1 MTVWPGWGLEPTEA
15 GRRDG
20 VLGKCSWN
28 SRQVG
33 ALSLLPGLDVEVEVE
48 GGGGEGAAN
57 PRLPGC
63 PESFNYLLLLWGRDS
78 RVEIWPSSY
87 SQGRT
92 NEVWTHDPQGRP
104 RATAQENR
112 AQPLVPSRAHTTLLP
127 HCQGNCL
134 EGPCCPV

>member
-1 MTVWPGWGLEPTEA
+1 M
-15 GRRDG
+15 RDG

-48 GGGGEGAAN
+48 GGGGQLTHAYHRGALRALTTSFFYGDETQEWKSGPALIPKEEPTRSGPMT
-57 PRLPGC
+57 PR
-63 PESFNYLLLLWGRDS
+63 
-78 RVEIWPSSY
+78 
-87 SQGRT
+87 
-92 NEVWTHDPQGRP
+92 GRP

-112 AQPLVPSRAHTTLLP
+112 AHPLVPSRAHTTLLP